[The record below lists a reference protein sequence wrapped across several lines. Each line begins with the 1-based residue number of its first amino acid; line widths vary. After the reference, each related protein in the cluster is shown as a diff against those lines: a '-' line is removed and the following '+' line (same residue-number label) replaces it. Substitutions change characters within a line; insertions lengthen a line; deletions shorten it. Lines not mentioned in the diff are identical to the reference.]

1 MMGLHPDVR
10 LRKEL
15 SGVVVYRR
23 DRVLNG
29 DVRLVHP
36 GVAAMLVGWASG
48 DMKGIATLLGRS
60 VEECQAHVDAF
71 RAKHPDFFSARQ
83 PFFSVDASPDSYLYV
98 PEPQAPVLRLG
109 QPLYAVVMVTDECCF
124 HCRFCCVATRRPGQ
138 GTCFSSE
145 VFAGLICDLTRCG
158 VEAILLHGGEPLLH
172 PEIEDLVAVA
182 ASQGLHV
189 TLSTKMYVSGCR
201 ARHLV
206 SAGLHDVQVSIA
218 APDAE
223 TERAITGA
231 DLHGLLSTIRSFK
244 SAGASVR
251 VNTVLTRRAVGWVA
265 AIIRL
270 VESAGADCLS
280 LSPYSL
286 SSQNHRSDFPI
297 RQSDIERV
305 RAAVAAAHSEL
316 RVELAEPEALDEFG
330 ACERCFSLRTT
341 AVINPRGELV
351 LCDKLAHRR
360 DCAVADLSS
369 KSLEQCWKEDADRW
383 AAPREED
390 FTGTECSGCPAFQ
403 DCNRDGRCTH
413 RAVALH
419 GKLRAPHL
427 PSAVCDS
434 RRTRC

>member
-1 MMGLHPDVR
+1 
-10 LRKEL
+10 
-15 SGVVVYRR
+15 
-23 DRVLNG
+23 
-29 DVRLVHP
+29 
-36 GVAAMLVGWASG
+36 
-48 DMKGIATLLGRS
+48 
-60 VEECQAHVDAF
+60 
-71 RAKHPDFFSARQ
+71 
-83 PFFSVDASPDSYLYV
+83 
-98 PEPQAPVLRLG
+98 
-109 QPLYAVVMVTDECCF
+109 
-124 HCRFCCVATRRPGQ
+124 
-138 GTCFSSE
+138 
-145 VFAGLICDLTRCG
+145 
-158 VEAILLHGGEPLLH
+158 
-172 PEIEDLVAVA
+172 
-182 ASQGLHV
+182 
-189 TLSTKMYVSGCR
+189 MYVSGCR

-231 DLHGLLSTIRSFK
+231 DLHGLLSTFRSFK

-390 FTGTECSGCPAFQ
+390 FTGTECSG
-403 DCNRDGRCTH
+403 RSEER
-413 RAVALH
+413 RV
-419 GKLRAPHL
+419 GKECR
-427 PSAVCDS
+427 S
-434 RRTRC
+434 RWSPYH